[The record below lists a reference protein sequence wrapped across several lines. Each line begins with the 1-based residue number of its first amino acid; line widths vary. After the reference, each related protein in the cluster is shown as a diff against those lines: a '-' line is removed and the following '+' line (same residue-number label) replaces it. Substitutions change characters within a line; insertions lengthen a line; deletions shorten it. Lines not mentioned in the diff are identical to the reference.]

1 MRKPKPATGWR
12 KALEAFSK
20 GLMFLLKPLQI
31 VSNFIFL
38 SFAYFVGVGLSALF
52 YRLGAGRRKTGVV
65 PDSNPGIAQDPNEI
79 LPNSYWQPLPPAPR
93 DLDAW
98 LRPF

>member
-12 KALEAFSK
+12 RALESFNN

-38 SFAYFVGVGLSALF
+38 TLAYFLGVGLSALF
-52 YRLGAGRRKTGVV
+52 YRLGAGRRKPVV
-65 PDSNPGIAQDPNEI
+65 AKDPEIGAAQKSHES
-79 LPNSYWQPLPPAPR
+79 LTNSYWIPMPPAPR